1 MKKVFLITEFGSPF
15 SWTNEYIKNVGNLAD
30 TGWYWK
36 IFTPN
41 KYDNLPSNVEVI
53 DMSAEQFAELVEK
66 KLGVKTNMY
75 TSPLGVP
82 SVHITDFYVASGVIF
97 EDYIKD
103 ADFWG
108 ITNMDIVYGRL
119 SRFIPDE
126 LLKQC
131 DIFSDDLQTINGIFT
146 LFRNTTPINNL
157 FKQIPDWEAK
167 FSQPACPKCTT
178 GEGGHTLFGTDEY
191 DMTKVAREC
200 NWLTFIWPQY
210 YPMHSHDRL
219 EQHRPNIKL
228 SMKEDGS
235 LWELFEDI
243 GHPNWEHA
251 RPFIGREILAFHF
264 MKTKTWPN
272 IAS

>member
-1 MKKVFLITEFGSPF
+1 MKKVFLITEFGTPF
-15 SWTNEYIKNVGNLAD
+15 SWTNEYIKNVGALAD

-41 KYDNLPSNVEVI
+41 KYENLPSNVEII
-53 DMSAEQFAELVEK
+53 DMTAEQFADLVEQ
-66 KLGVKTNMY
+66 KLEVKINMY

-103 ADFWG
+103 FDFWG

-119 SRFIPDE
+119 SRFIPDS
-126 LLKQC
+126 LLEQC
-131 DIFSDDLQTINGIFT
+131 DVFSDDIHTINGIFS
-146 LFRNTTPINNL
+146 LFRNCYQVNNL
-157 FKQIPDWEAK
+157 FRDIPNWKEK
-167 FSQPACPKCTT
+167 FSQDVCPKCTS
-178 GEGGHTLFGTDEY
+178 GEGGHTLVGTDEY
-191 DMTKVAREC
+191 DLTNVIRKCE
-200 NWLTFIWPQY
+200 WITFIYPQF

-219 EQHRPNIKL
+219 EQHVPNVKL

-235 LWELFEDI
+235 LWELSEDI

-251 RPFIGREILAFHF
+251 RPFIGREIPYFHF
-264 MKTKTWPN
+264 IRTKTWPKM
-272 IAS
+272 S